1 MTNETQN
8 LDNRESGQITIGA
21 CYASGLSFFKLL
33 SPFKPI
39 YKVVSEISE
48 NDGKLRHSPKIRIF
62 FKWFNLVT
70 RNFSEDTSSEVTI
83 EKHIAIWFNE
93 KTTAVEIINNFKS
106 KTKFEKK
113 RITDYFF

>member
-1 MTNETQN
+1 MTSHKQ
-8 LDNRESGQITIGA
+8 QFA
-21 CYASGLSFFKLL
+21 LSQKLL
-33 SPFKPI
+33 
-39 YKVVSEISE
+39 
-48 NDGKLRHSPKIRIF
+48 
-62 FKWFNLVT
+62 KWFNLVT

-113 RITDYFF
+113 RITDYFFQPCA